1 MKAKSTGKARR
12 GGGTYRHAGPDRR
25 LIYLIC
31 IILTAILII
40 SVASVLRSASD
51 KRKYTDYMQQAQQSY
66 YSNDFDSALA
76 ALRKAAAI
84 EKTDDCL
91 MLMASCY
98 ETQGNY
104 VKALEVLRMMDTR
117 DPVIAARISSIE
129 TRRKTLSESEKVTIA
144 GRQYP
149 ANTTSLV
156 LDNMGLT
163 DSVLDEILQL
173 YSLESLSVAGNYLQ
187 NVSRLGELGGLVTL
201 NLGKNNIQDI
211 SVLSGLP
218 KLRTLYLDSNPI
230 IDLTPLT
237 YMPNLTSLSIKG
249 IGITDKQLATL
260 SKALPNCA
268 IHSEEAEEEIQDI
281 SFGGMTF
288 KSDVTEL
295 NLSGMGIWDISAL
308 AGCSELVKLNLSGNY
323 ITDLTPLMNIPNLK
337 WLDISDNQVS
347 DIKPLMGMSAL
358 RSLNAANNNIS
369 NTSSLT
375 VMTKLTELNLDGNP
389 IRDFSGFRK
398 LRGLNYLSLNAT
410 GMTDESLQYFAN
422 LANLTYLGIE
432 DNEALTGAS
441 VDMLKK
447 ALTGCE
453 VRTSQLSYLVPFAG
467 VMIDSATTQMT
478 LNGMNIDDIS
488 GIMNLGSLETV
499 QMSRNNIVNL
509 YPFDYSP
516 SVNTLKFLDLSA
528 NSIADAT
535 PLARLSV
542 IEYLDL
548 SYNYIS
554 SELPLLNLTS
564 LRVLNLVGNPLTEEQ
579 VETIRNCL
587 IDCIVYF

>member
-1 MKAKSTGKARR
+1 MKPKSTGRAYQGAAVYRR
-12 GGGTYRHAGPDRR
+12 RGPDRR

-31 IILTAILII
+31 IILTAVLII

-76 ALRKAAAI
+76 ALRKAASI

-117 DPVIAARISSIE
+117 NSVVAARISSIE
-129 TRRKTLSESEKVTIA
+129 ARRKTLSESEKVTIA
-144 GRQYP
+144 GKQYP

-163 DSVLDEILQL
+163 DKVFDEILQL
-173 YSLESLSVAGNYLQ
+173 YSLESLSIAGNIV
-187 NVSRLGELGGLVTL
+187 NDITRLGELGGLVTL
-201 NLGKNNIQDI
+201 NLSKNNIQDI
-211 SVLSGLP
+211 SILAYLP

-230 IDLTPLT
+230 LDLSPLT
-237 YMPNLTSLSIKG
+237 SMSNLTSLSIKG
-249 IGITDKQLATL
+249 IGITEKQLATL

-268 IHSEEAEEEIQDI
+268 IHSEEAEEEMQDI
-281 SFGGMTF
+281 SFGGVTF
-288 KSDVTEL
+288 KSDITEL
-295 NLSGMGIWDISAL
+295 DLHEMGIWDISAL
-308 AGCSELVKLNLSGNY
+308 ANCTSLTRLNLSGNY

-337 WLDISDNQVS
+337 WLDISYNQVS
-347 DIKPLMGMSAL
+347 DIKPLMGIGSL
-358 RSLNAANNNIS
+358 RYLNAAGNSIS
-369 NTSSLT
+369 SASSLT
-375 VMTKLTELNLDGNP
+375 MMTKLTELNLDGNQ

-398 LRGLNYLSLNAT
+398 LRGLNSLSLNST
-410 GMTDESLQYFAN
+410 GLTDESLQYFSN
-422 LANLTYLGIE
+422 LANLTYLSIE
-432 DNEALTGAS
+432 DNEGLTS
-441 VDMLKK
+441 QYVNELKK
-447 ALTGCE
+447 SLVNCE
-453 VRTSQLSYLVPFAG
+453 VRTSQLSYLVEFAG
-467 VMIDSATTQMT
+467 LQIDNATVQMS

-488 GIMNLGSLETV
+488 GIVNLGSLEFV

-509 YPFDYSP
+509 YPIEYTESI
-516 SVNTLKFLDLSA
+516 NTLKYLDLSS

-535 PLARLSV
+535 PLAQLRV
-542 IEYLDL
+542 IENLDL

-554 SELPLLNLTS
+554 SEVPFLSMYTLRTLNLT
-564 LRVLNLVGNPLTEEQ
+564 GNPLTDEQ
-579 VETIRNCL
+579 VERIRNAL
-587 IDCIVYF
+587 IYCEVFF